1 MSTFNNI
8 RVIYSA
14 DSVDSVAS
22 ELAASSDEA
31 VSEDSATDEV
41 SEAVLSSDVVL
52 EASDVVLDVSDSVL
66 EVSEV
71 VLVTD
76 EVVPDVVELCLKLPL
91 YITMK
96 LTIRATMKKIKAAI
110 FVILLSFASFD
121 LPEFF

>member
-1 MSTFNNI
+1 MPTFNNI

-52 EASDVVLDVSDSVL
+52 EASEAVLSLEVVL

-76 EVVPDVVELCLKLPL
+76 EVVPDVVEFCLKLPL